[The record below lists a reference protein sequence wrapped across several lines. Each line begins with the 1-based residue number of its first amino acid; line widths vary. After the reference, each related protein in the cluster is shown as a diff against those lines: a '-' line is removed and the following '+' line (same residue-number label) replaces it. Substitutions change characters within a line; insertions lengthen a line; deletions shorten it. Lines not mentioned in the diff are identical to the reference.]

1 MQNIVTNSK
10 PINTQLVQNGMV
22 DPVDRNPETRTVQ
35 GGSGQVYGP
44 GGWQNV
50 GNPVEAATQT
60 DDPNIAPVSKP
71 IGASDN
77 FTGGCSS

>member
-1 MQNIVTNSK
+1 M
-10 PINTQLVQNGMV
+10 
-22 DPVDRNPETRTVQ
+22 Q

>member
-1 MQNIVTNSK
+1 MQNIVTNNK
-10 PINTQLVQNGMV
+10 PADTQLVQSGMI
-22 DPVDRNPETRTVQ
+22 DPVDRDPRTETVE

-50 GNPVEAATQT
+50 GAPVEAATQT
-60 DDPNIAPVSKP
+60 DDPNIAPVSRP
-71 IGASDN
+71 TGASDN